1 MSLSFD
7 EGNVGN
13 ANTKTSNAG
22 IMTGAGASFDLG
34 ISHSTPQEWDE
45 QFRINVTAQVFFTLA
60 LLPLL
65 SNGSEKKVVNLASML
80 GDIKYS
86 EENPHLN
93 FASYSVTK
101 AGITMANLKF
111 HNEYVFTSMRN
122 ELY

>member
-1 MSLSFD
+1 M
-7 EGNVGN
+7 GN

-22 IMTGAGASFDLG
+22 IMTGAGASFDQG

-65 SNGSEKKVVNLASML
+65 SNGTEKKVVNLASIL

-111 HNEYVFTSMRN
+111 HNEYVFPRMRH